1 MSYKSAT
8 KSVCLQ
14 NWIIEKKEPK
24 KKTYILRNW
33 DKKGLHDQWLSCW
46 LLNIRLRCGESKTS
60 FTADFSA
67 VYTPW
72 FLDSRPSWFDRHDS
86 TGRLPSGTVSYRNQS
101 TQSESYF
108 SDSLNVSLVIQKKRT
123 VIHNLFSFSDN
134 SLSYKSRNLIAIHV
148 IGRVDVSINTFFGS
162 FLNFFW
168 ASTLIF
174 KEISYFTL
182 FQ

>member
-1 MSYKSAT
+1 MIRPRGYQAAQYFT
-8 KSVCLQ
+8 
-14 NWIIEKKEPK
+14 
-24 KKTYILRNW
+24 
-33 DKKGLHDQWLSCW
+33 
-46 LLNIRLRCGESKTS
+46 LNILH
-60 FTADFSA
+60 
-67 VYTPW
+67 P
-72 FLDSRPSWFDRHDS
+72 
-86 TGRLPSGTVSYRNQS
+86 YRNQS

-108 SDSLNVSLVIQKKRT
+108 NDSLNVSLVIQKKRT

-148 IGRVDVSINTFFGS
+148 IGRVDVSINKFFGS

>member
-1 MSYKSAT
+1 MLNHQINPLLLIFIILVPNLSYS
-8 KSVCLQ
+8 
-14 NWIIEKKEPK
+14 
-24 KKTYILRNW
+24 
-33 DKKGLHDQWLSCW
+33 
-46 LLNIRLRCGESKTS
+46 LL
-60 FTADFSA
+60 TADFSA

-72 FLDSRPSWFDRHDS
+72 FLDMIRPSWFDREVTKQYS
-86 TGRLPSGTVSYRNQS
+86 ILPWISYRNQS

-108 SDSLNVSLVIQKKRT
+108 NDSLNVSLVIQKKRT

-148 IGRVDVSINTFFGS
+148 IGRVDVSINKFFGS

-168 ASTLIF
+168 ASTFIF

>member
-1 MSYKSAT
+1 MTQLLAAKYKT
-8 KSVCLQ
+8 PMW
-14 NWIIEKKEPK
+14 WIK
-24 KKTYILRNW
+24 
-33 DKKGLHDQWLSCW
+33 
-46 LLNIRLRCGESKTS
+46 
-60 FTADFSA
+60 DFLYSWFQCC
-67 VYTPW
+67 VYTLI
-72 FLDSRPSWFDRHDS
+72 FRHDSTVMIRPSWFDREVTKQYS
-86 TGRLPSGTVSYRNQS
+86 ILPWISYRNQS

-108 SDSLNVSLVIQKKRT
+108 NDSLNVSLVIQKKRT

-148 IGRVDVSINTFFGS
+148 IGRVDVSINKFFGS

>member
-1 MSYKSAT
+1 MSQIWAKSNFELVPT
-8 KSVCLQ
+8 VGRH
-14 NWIIEKKEPK
+14 
-24 KKTYILRNW
+24 LR
-33 DKKGLHDQWLSCW
+33 KAAL
-46 LLNIRLRCGESKTS
+46 
-60 FTADFSA
+60 TADFSA

-72 FLDSRPSWFDRHDS
+72 FLDMIRRSWFDRHDS
-86 TGRLPSGTVSYRNQS
+86 TGRLPSSTVSYRNQS

-108 SDSLNVSLVIQKKRT
+108 SDSFNVSLVIQKKRT

-134 SLSYKSRNLIAIHV
+134 SLSHKSRNLIVIHV
-148 IGRVDVSINTFFGS
+148 IGRVDVSINKFFGS
-162 FLNFFW
+162 FLDCFW

>member
-1 MSYKSAT
+1 MAM
-8 KSVCLQ
+8 V
-14 NWIIEKKEPK
+14 N
-24 KKTYILRNW
+24 
-33 DKKGLHDQWLSCW
+33 
-46 LLNIRLRCGESKTS
+46 KTS
-60 FTADFSA
+60 VSLFRNSQLISVLCIQPDLVTKQYSI
-67 VYTPW
+67 
-72 FLDSRPSWFDRHDS
+72 
-86 TGRLPSGTVSYRNQS
+86 LPRISYRNQS
-101 TQSESYF
+101 TQSDESYF
-108 SDSLNVSLVIQKKRT
+108 NDSLNVSLVIQKKRT

-148 IGRVDVSINTFFGS
+148 IGRVDVSINKFFGS